1 MASTN
6 TFVNGFVQTLVRMNI
21 MKKEEGQAADKA
33 FHDSAKE
40 NFVDFLLEEGLVERD
55 DILKALGQYY
65 QVPYFDVVGHFF
77 EHNLLHQ
84 FPKNVMMRNAFIPLE
99 VDENML
105 VVVASEPDNAD
116 LLAIIGENVS
126 YDVRFNVGIRLDITD
141 AISEYFDHALTEVNQ
156 DEDLREE
163 RRVFMQEGNE
173 ELREQESLYGDD
185 EIAEGFQEI
194 IIKDNDEE

>member
-1 MASTN
+1 MASTH

-21 MKKEEGQAADKA
+21 ISKEEGQAADKA

-40 NFVDFLLEEGLVERD
+40 NFVDFLLEEGLVERE
-55 DILKALGQYY
+55 DILKALSQYY
-65 QVPYFDVVGHFF
+65 KVPAFDVVGHFF

-84 FPKNVMMRNAFIPLE
+84 FPKDVMLRNAFIPIE

-105 VVVASEPDNAD
+105 IAVASEPDNPD

-126 YDVRFNVGIRLDITD
+126 YDVRFDVGIRLDITD
-141 AISEYFDHALTEVNQ
+141 AIEEYYERALTEVEQ
-156 DEDLREE
+156 DVDLREE
-163 RRVFMQEGNE
+163 RRMGAQEHRQ
-173 ELREQESLYGDD
+173 ELRDQEVFYGED

-194 IIKDNDEE
+194 NPEDNEED